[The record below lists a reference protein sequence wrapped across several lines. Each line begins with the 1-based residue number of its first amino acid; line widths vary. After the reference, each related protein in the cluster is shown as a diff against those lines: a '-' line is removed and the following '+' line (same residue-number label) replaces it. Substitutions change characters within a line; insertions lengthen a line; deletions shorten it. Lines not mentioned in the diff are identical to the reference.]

1 MIKPDAYQN
10 IGKIFDAISKDGFF
24 INKIKM
30 SKFNKESSTLFYRE
44 HEGKSFFPNLQAFMT
59 SDVAVGIEL
68 VAPDAVKKWRNL
80 LGPTNT
86 VVAKRDAPNSLRA

>member
-1 MIKPDAYQN
+1 M
-10 IGKIFDAISKDGFF
+10 

-30 SKFNKESSTLFYRE
+30 SKFNKASSTLFYKE
-44 HEGKSFFPNLQAFMT
+44 HEEKAFFPNLQAFMT

-86 VVAKRDAPNSLRA
+86 AVAKKDAPSSLRA